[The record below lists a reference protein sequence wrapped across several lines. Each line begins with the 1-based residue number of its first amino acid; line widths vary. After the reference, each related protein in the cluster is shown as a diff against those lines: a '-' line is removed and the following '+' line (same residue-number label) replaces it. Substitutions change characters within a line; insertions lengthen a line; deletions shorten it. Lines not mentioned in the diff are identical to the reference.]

1 MKIHYKIQGIAAALS
16 LCIASNFAQGQTIV
30 TGWDKAGDTDGWAL
44 PAEQYLKDF
53 PMVKSASQSGDVV
66 NNGNGSLKLAVEIST
81 DEKARRGRVDK
92 FYGGKA
98 DWKRFTSFSIMCHVP
113 AGAPQVQASIA
124 VMSGA
129 WKWTECKPV
138 TCKAGEWTKVS
149 IDTADITNPEEIQLV
164 MFIPWVH
171 SGEFKGDLYIDKA
184 MLEGEKIVGPSKPGV
199 DPTSPSSTWLET
211 FDSIEEKNWDRQGAR
226 VVVLSWR
233 TGIGAPARRSTHPAH
248 WYRRSPRTPHSEPRA
263 PHPRQPPSERR
274 QPRSGARTT
283 RQAPQQHSV
292 SFS

>member
-138 TCKAGEWTKVS
+138 TRGACIGHVSPEAAEGGMIGLLQDGETLVIDIPGRTLDVKLDEATLGKRRAAQKPWTPRATS
-149 IDTADITNPEEIQLV
+149 GWLRRYSQLV
-164 MFIPWVH
+164 GNA
-171 SGEFKGDLYIDKA
+171 S
-184 MLEGEKIVGPSKPGV
+184 
-199 DPTSPSSTWLET
+199 
-211 FDSIEEKNWDRQGAR
+211 
-226 VVVLSWR
+226 
-233 TGIGAPARRSTHPAH
+233 
-248 WYRRSPRTPHSEPRA
+248 
-263 PHPRQPPSERR
+263 
-274 QPRSGARTT
+274 SGATL
-283 RQAPQQHSV
+283 Q
-292 SFS
+292 